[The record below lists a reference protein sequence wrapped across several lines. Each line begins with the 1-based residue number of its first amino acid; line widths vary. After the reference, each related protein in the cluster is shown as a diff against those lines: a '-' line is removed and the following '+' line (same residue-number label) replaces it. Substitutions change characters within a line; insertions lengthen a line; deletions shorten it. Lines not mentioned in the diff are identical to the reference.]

1 MFKEVKIGGKNLPM
15 VANAATAIRYK
26 QVFGRDLLKE
36 MSADD
41 DLSVAGLVQEL
52 GYIMA
57 MAGAGEDMNK
67 LNNETYIK
75 WLEGFD
81 ALDFFDENV
90 ATDIMNLWQGNKE
103 VSAQAKKKSEQPSEA

>member
-1 MFKEVKIGGKNLPM
+1 MFKEVKIGGKLFPM

-36 MSADD
+36 MSNEDEM
-41 DLSVAGLVQEL
+41 SVAGLIQEL

-67 LNNETYIK
+67 LNQETYIT

-81 ALDFFDENV
+81 ALDFFDETA
-90 ATDIMNLWQGNKE
+90 ATDIMNLWQGNKA
-103 VSAQAKKKSEQPSEA
+103 VSAEAKKKPEQPSEA

>member
-1 MFKEVKIGGKNLPM
+1 MFKEVNVGGKPFPM

-36 MSADD
+36 MTSEDGVN
-41 DLSVAGLVQEL
+41 VAGIVQEL

-67 LNNETYIK
+67 LNQETYVS
-75 WLEGFD
+75 WLEGFE
-81 ALDFFDENV
+81 ALDFYEEETAV
-90 ATDIMNLWQGNKE
+90 DIMNLWQGNRE
-103 VSAQAKKKSEQPSEA
+103 VSATAKKKPEQQSEN